1 MDEGRDSRL
10 PLLLVV
16 ALASIVVG
24 GTVDL
29 ILDRPEHWI
38 SFHVIFESLMIAGA
52 LLMATTLWLG
62 WWRAERS
69 LDEMRA
75 RLEARKAERDEWR
88 ESAQKALQGLGVVVN
103 RQFDAWGLTPAER
116 QVALLLLKGYSHKH
130 VASATGRSER
140 TARQHAAAV
149 YQKAGLGSRAELAA
163 YFLEDLLLP
172 DAAAR
177 DSHTTGTRGSL
188 RDGAHFSPDG

>member
-1 MDEGRDSRL
+1 MNENRDTRL

-16 ALASIVVG
+16 ALASILVG

-29 ILDRPEHWI
+29 VLDEPEDWI

-62 WWRAERS
+62 WWRAARS
-69 LDEMRA
+69 LDEMQA

-88 ESAQKALQGLGVVVN
+88 ESAQKALEGLGVAMN
-103 RQFDAWGLTPAER
+103 RQFDAWGLTRAER
-116 QVALLLLKGYSHKH
+116 EVALLLLKGYSHKH

-149 YQKAGLGSRAELAA
+149 YQKASLGSRAELAA

-172 DAAAR
+172 GTAAEGNAAGQR
-177 DSHTTGTRGSL
+177 
-188 RDGAHFSPDG
+188 P